1 MTPFPVFRANTP
13 PPPLPYGCCNSYS
26 QYGLYNSYYG
36 TECCADTI
44 RNKLLQHQQNI
55 ESIQA
60 TQQEIERLNSRI
72 TELQTNISC
81 QMQTIRCSFNDNATN
96 AYWNEPSTS
105 GFRYETLPNAN
116 GSDKTFLVSDSFVAR
131 ENALFQ
137 PTPKYGTLE
146 WYEMIDKKVFPIN
159 PIRDWAEKQK
169 EITAKEFDF
178 INDIIVSP
186 MPTMPKVDFMIDE
199 IDNENKT
206 IIEKFLFWIKN
217 KI

>member
-1 MTPFPVFRANTP
+1 MYTPVPTFRANT
-13 PPPLPYGCCNSYS
+13 PPPLPYGCCCNSYP

-36 TECCADTI
+36 TECCADAI
-44 RNKLLQHQQNI
+44 RNKMFQNQQQTA
-55 ESIQA
+55 QA

-72 TELQTNISC
+72 AELQTNISC
-81 QMQTIRCSFNDNATN
+81 QIQTARCSFNDK
-96 AYWNEPSTS
+96 SIIS

-116 GSDKTFLVSDSFVAR
+116 GEDKTYLVSDSFFER
-131 ENALFQ
+131 EDALFQ
-137 PTPKYGTLE
+137 STPKYGTLE
-146 WYEMIDKKVFPIN
+146 WYEMMDRKVFPIN

-178 INDIIVSP
+178 INDIIVPP

-199 IDNENKT
+199 IDDKNKT